1 MNKRGLGLSVE
12 GLWLGG
18 KNGWRVQAETTG
30 CGCRESEGLQMLRR
44 PLCWRAG
51 CLGSMAA
58 SFQSW
63 KFGREDQGFFPL
75 FGVWGDPGKQP
86 YKTNLILSL

>member
-1 MNKRGLGLSVE
+1 MRQHWSWDAEGLGVS
-12 GLWLGG
+12 
-18 KNGWRVQAETTG
+18 RQAEEAENLG
-30 CGCRESEGLQMLRR
+30 ADSPGKEV
-44 PLCWRAG
+44 RAG

-63 KFGREDQGFFPL
+63 KFGREDQDFFPL

-86 YKTNLILSL
+86 YKTYLILSL